1 MTCYLGL
8 TEYLRECW
16 KNDKHRKESTAM
28 NKDEVIALAE
38 KCKLAVLIHSQW
50 THEIREFTV
59 VDYVVEGDLGSL
71 MQFADL
77 VANAEREACEP
88 QRTWVGLTG
97 EERNAL
103 LHLTITHSAIDF
115 AKACE
120 AKLKE
125 KNT

>member
-1 MTCYLGL
+1 
-8 TEYLRECW
+8 
-16 KNDKHRKESTAM
+16 M

-88 QRTWVGLTG
+88 QRTWVGLTE
-97 EERNAL
+97 EERDYF
-103 LHLTITHSAIDF
+103 TYID
-115 AKACE
+115 AKDKARFRKYFDYVE
-120 AKLKE
+120 TKLRE

>member
-1 MTCYLGL
+1 
-8 TEYLRECW
+8 
-16 KNDKHRKESTAM
+16 M

-77 VANAEREACEP
+77 VANAEREACAKMCD
-88 QRTWVGLTG
+88 
-97 EERNAL
+97 AL
-103 LHLTITHSAIDF
+103 AVHPEYASNVTKLAALAIR
-115 AKACE
+115 ARK
-120 AKLKE
+120 
-125 KNT
+125 

>member
-1 MTCYLGL
+1 
-8 TEYLRECW
+8 
-16 KNDKHRKESTAM
+16 M

-77 VANAEREACEP
+77 VANAEREACAKMCD
-88 QRTWVGLTG
+88 
-97 EERNAL
+97 AL
-103 LHLTITHSAIDF
+103 AVHPEYASEATKLAALAIR
-115 AKACE
+115 ARKQA
-120 AKLKE
+120 
-125 KNT
+125 

>member
-1 MTCYLGL
+1 
-8 TEYLRECW
+8 
-16 KNDKHRKESTAM
+16 M

-88 QRTWVGLTG
+88 QLTWVGLT
-97 EERNAL
+97 ELEKAE
-103 LHLTITHSAIDF
+103 ITS
-115 AKACE
+115 
-120 AKLKE
+120 LKWWDWE
-125 KNT
+125 DTFDIE